1 MLFHNAS
8 TASYYRAMPVSKLF
22 SIVFILLCAAAL
34 ISFSHCLGA
43 LKMDMCGMSTSICG
57 SHISYQGSEA
67 SFVSNGLK
75 EEALDLIMK
84 SEILSI

>member
-1 MLFHNAS
+1 GMVCVVGRMRDLILQLSKSSIYS
-8 TASYYRAMPVSKLF
+8 TKP
-22 SIVFILLCAAAL
+22 
-34 ISFSHCLGA
+34 
-43 LKMDMCGMSTSICG
+43 MSTSICG

>member
-1 MLFHNAS
+1 
-8 TASYYRAMPVSKLF
+8 
-22 SIVFILLCAAAL
+22 
-34 ISFSHCLGA
+34 
-43 LKMDMCGMSTSICG
+43 MDMCGMSTSICG